1 MLCRF
6 TELSQC
12 TLKMQR
18 ILTWR
23 AFFKSS
29 FDLGGFEPC
38 LYGPY
43 ALNIKSSDFIYYRP
57 YGMVHKLWSVKLVQ
71 FSFASDLILLI
82 HCQRSETPCLC
93 GFKLDRSKN

>member
-23 AFFKSS
+23 AFFKST
-29 FDLGGFEPC
+29 FDLEGFEPC

-57 YGMVHKLWSVKLVQ
+57 
-71 FSFASDLILLI
+71 
-82 HCQRSETPCLC
+82 
-93 GFKLDRSKN
+93 